1 LKLRYGRPTV
11 RVEYEGN
18 GRLAGVEYPLAGLG
32 GNQEFLGLLR
42 EQKVQTIHSQ
52 ETTLEDIFVGV
63 TGRRLQ

>member
-1 LKLRYGRPTV
+1 V
-11 RVEYEGN
+11 
-18 GRLAGVEYPLAGLG
+18 AGLG